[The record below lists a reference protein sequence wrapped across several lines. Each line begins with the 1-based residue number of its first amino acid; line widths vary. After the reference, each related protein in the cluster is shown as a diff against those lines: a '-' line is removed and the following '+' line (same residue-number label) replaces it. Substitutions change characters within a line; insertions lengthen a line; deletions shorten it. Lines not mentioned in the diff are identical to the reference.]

1 MQLKRLTVFKSVIIL
16 SIDRLLCRFLTKG
29 AKLNLFCRLMRMNTE
44 VINTASLAEVLD
56 MEFLLVKEKI
66 KQVKKG
72 DQSAFEDVVTI
83 FQHRIYQHC
92 YRMIGNKHE
101 AEELAQEA
109 FIRAY
114 MNIHSFDHERKF
126 STWLYRIATN
136 VTIDRL
142 RKRKPDYYL
151 DAELP
156 RSEGLTMY
164 ATLPSGESLPDDEVE
179 RFELQQY
186 IHNEIAS
193 LSPIYRT
200 IIMLRY
206 LEEFSLKEISEI
218 LDIPLGT
225 VKTRIYRGRE
235 LLRKKLRHI

>member
-1 MQLKRLTVFKSVIIL
+1 MESMII
-16 SIDRLLCRFLTKG
+16 R
-29 AKLNLFCRLMRMNTE
+29 
-44 VINTASLAEVLD
+44 
-56 MEFLLVKEKI
+56 EKI

-72 DQSAFEDVVTI
+72 DQTAFEEVVSI
-83 FQHRIYQHC
+83 FQNRIYQHC
-92 YRMIGNKHE
+92 YRMIGNEHE

-114 MNIHSFDHERKF
+114 VNIHSFDHERKF

-151 DAELP
+151 DAEIP
-156 RSEGLTMY
+156 QADGLTMY
-164 ATLPSGESLPDDEVE
+164 AKLPNDDRLPDDEVE
-179 RFELQQY
+179 GLELQQY
-186 IHNEIAS
+186 IYKEIHS

-200 IIMLRY
+200 IIILRY

-225 VKTRIYRGRE
+225 VKTRIHRGRE
-235 LLRKKLRHI
+235 TLRKKLRHI